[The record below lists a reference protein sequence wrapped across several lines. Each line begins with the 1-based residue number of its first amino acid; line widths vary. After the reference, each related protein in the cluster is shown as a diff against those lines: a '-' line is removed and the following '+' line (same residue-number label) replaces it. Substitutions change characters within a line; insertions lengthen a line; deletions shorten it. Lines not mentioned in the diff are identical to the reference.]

1 MCILLEEQQKT
12 VEKMENKKI
21 KNILLN
27 LLKIGIAVSLFAVII
42 FNYEKLS
49 NLDVRTLISGASS
62 LTAAALTVIGVYA
75 VKSAVFVIPASLIYL
90 SVGMAFDTPLA
101 LLINTIGIAVEVT
114 LSYFL
119 GRFLGG
125 EKVDAMLRGK
135 KGYDL
140 LNKLK
145 EKGRF
150 AFVFLL
156 RFLSFPID
164 FGSLFFGASGF
175 SFPSYFFMSLL
186 GILPRVLLMTVLG
199 YGIYELIPMKY
210 VVIAVLIIIPAT
222 VMGVIITKCVKRK

>member
-1 MCILLEEQQKT
+1 MDTHKT
-12 VEKMENKKI
+12 
-21 KNILLN
+21 KNIFLN
-27 LLKIGIAVSLFAVII
+27 TLKIVVAAGLFAVIV
-42 FNYEKLS
+42 FNYDSLS
-49 NLDVRTLISGASS
+49 TLDVRTLIDGASS
-62 LTAAALTVIGVYA
+62 LTAAALTVIGIYA

-90 SVGMAFDTPLA
+90 SVGMAFDTPVA
-101 LLINTIGIAVEVT
+101 LLINTLGIAVEIT

-119 GRFLGG
+119 GKFLGG

-175 SFPSYFFMSLL
+175 AYPSYFVMSLL

-210 VVIAVLIIIPAT
+210 VITAVLVIIPVAAIGI
-222 VMGVIITKCVKRK
+222 VAAKYVKRK

>member
-1 MCILLEEQQKT
+1 MDTHKT
-12 VEKMENKKI
+12 
-21 KNILLN
+21 KNIFLN
-27 LLKIGIAVSLFAVII
+27 TLKIVVAAGLFAVIV
-42 FNYEKLS
+42 FNYDRLS
-49 NLDVRTLISGASS
+49 TLDVRTLIDGVSS
-62 LTAAALTVIGVYA
+62 LTAAALTVIGIYA

-90 SVGMAFDTPLA
+90 SVGMAFDTPVA
-101 LLINTIGIAVEVT
+101 LLINTLGIAVEIT

-119 GRFLGG
+119 GKFLGG

-175 SFPSYFFMSLL
+175 AYPSYFVMSLL

-210 VVIAVLIIIPAT
+210 VITAVLVIIPVAAIGI
-222 VMGVIITKCVKRK
+222 VAAKYVKRK

>member
-1 MCILLEEQQKT
+1 MDTHKT
-12 VEKMENKKI
+12 
-21 KNILLN
+21 KNIFLN
-27 LLKIGIAVSLFAVII
+27 TLKIVVAAGLFAVIV
-42 FNYEKLS
+42 FNYDRLS
-49 NLDVRTLISGASS
+49 TLDVRTLIDGASS
-62 LTAAALTVIGVYA
+62 LTAAALTVIGIYA

-90 SVGMAFDTPLA
+90 SVGMAFDTPVA
-101 LLINTIGIAVEVT
+101 LLINTLGIAVEIT

-119 GRFLGG
+119 GKFLGG

-175 SFPSYFFMSLL
+175 AYPSYFVMSLL

-210 VVIAVLIIIPAT
+210 VITAVLVIIPVAAIGI
-222 VMGVIITKCVKRK
+222 VAAKYVKRK